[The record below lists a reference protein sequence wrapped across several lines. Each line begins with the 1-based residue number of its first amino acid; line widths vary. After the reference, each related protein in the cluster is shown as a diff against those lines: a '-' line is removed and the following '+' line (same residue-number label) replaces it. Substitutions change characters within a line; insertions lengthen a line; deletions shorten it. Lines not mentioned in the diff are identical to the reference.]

1 MILEKCTLC
10 PHECK
15 VNRES
20 GKIGRCKAGKNVKI
34 ALASVHEFEEPCI
47 SGSQGSGTVFFS
59 NCNLSCVFCQNHK
72 ISAEGFGKEITIEHL
87 AEIFLH
93 QQEKQVHN
101 INLVSPTI
109 YAAQII
115 EAIKIAKTKGLKIPI
130 VYNSSGYESI
140 ETIKMLEG
148 YIDIYMPDFKYADD
162 GLAEKYSGIKQYS
175 KYAKTAICQM
185 YAQVGDVQFSE
196 EGILQKGVIVRH
208 LVLPNH
214 IKNTKAVLDWL
225 SENMKN
231 KVVVSLM
238 AQYFPTHKA
247 KQIPELN
254 RKLTKRE
261 YEKVAEYLYEKDF
274 KYGYIQEL
282 RKSRRRICT
291 GV

>member
-1 MILEKCTLC
+1 
-10 PHECK
+10 
-15 VNRES
+15 
-20 GKIGRCKAGKNVKI
+20 
-34 ALASVHEFEEPCI
+34 
-47 SGSQGSGTVFFS
+47 
-59 NCNLSCVFCQNHK
+59 
-72 ISAEGFGKEITIEHL
+72 
-87 AEIFLH
+87 
-93 QQEKQVHN
+93 
-101 INLVSPTI
+101 
-109 YAAQII
+109 
-115 EAIKIAKTKGLKIPI
+115 
-130 VYNSSGYESI
+130 
-140 ETIKMLEG
+140 
-148 YIDIYMPDFKYADD
+148 MPDFKYAEDD
-162 GLAEKYSGIKQYS
+162 LAEKYSGIKQYS

-185 YAQVGDVQFSE
+185 YEQVGDVQFSE

-225 SENMKN
+225 CKNMKD
-231 KVVVSLM
+231 KVIVSLM

-291 GV
+291 RV

>member
-1 MILEKCTLC
+1 M
-10 PHECK
+10 
-15 VNRES
+15 
-20 GKIGRCKAGKNVKI
+20 
-34 ALASVHEFEEPCI
+34 
-47 SGSQGSGTVFFS
+47 
-59 NCNLSCVFCQNHK
+59 
-72 ISAEGFGKEITIEHL
+72 
-87 AEIFLH
+87 
-93 QQEKQVHN
+93 
-101 INLVSPTI
+101 
-109 YAAQII
+109 
-115 EAIKIAKTKGLKIPI
+115 
-130 VYNSSGYESI
+130 
-140 ETIKMLEG
+140 
-148 YIDIYMPDFKYADD
+148 
-162 GLAEKYSGIKQYS
+162 
-175 KYAKTAICQM
+175 
-185 YAQVGDVQFSE
+185 QFSE